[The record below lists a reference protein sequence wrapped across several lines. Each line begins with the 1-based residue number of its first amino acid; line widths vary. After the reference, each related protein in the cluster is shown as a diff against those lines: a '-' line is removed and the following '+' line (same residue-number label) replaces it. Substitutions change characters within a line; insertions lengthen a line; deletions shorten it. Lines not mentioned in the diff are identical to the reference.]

1 MKKLWRKMTTS
12 MMAMIVAS
20 TSLLN
25 AAPLQAKP
33 VETRD
38 SRLVEQSEA
47 EALQRKIVGYFPSWA
62 YKDPVQGN
70 FMATDLQWDDLTHI
84 QYSFAGVD
92 PKTNKIYLLSEGDE
106 YAATGEDFSAYGPL
120 MHEGKEVKLDP
131 TLPYKGHFNLMQVM
145 KKQYPDVKVVIS
157 VGGWAASTGFYT
169 MMDTDAGINT
179 FADSCVEFIRQ
190 YGLDGVDIDFEY
202 PSATSTSGNPNDQH
216 LAEPRRK
223 TINAR
228 YNKMMKTLREKLDKA
243 SLEDGKY
250 YSLSAAVAASAWV
263 LGGVTD
269 SEYAQ
274 YLDFLS
280 VMSYDFHGAWNG
292 HVGNLANIYC
302 DPNDP
307 ETNGQVK
314 DYLAM
319 DWAYDYY
326 RGVLPPEKI
335 LMGIPYYTRGH
346 EKVKKQPGAE
356 TGLHGDAF
364 KTRIPPAGWGAD
376 KECNWWGDDDDGNG
390 SIDPSGANPLW
401 HVLNLMDSDA
411 NYVRYWDNVG
421 KVPYIWNEARS
432 TFLSFEDEQSI
443 KERVKYIED
452 KNLGGALIWVMNGD
466 YDLNPNYD
474 PSYDPTTADRNDP
487 SFDPNLAN
495 KGKYTFGD
503 TLTETLRAGIDRI
516 GPCEKTVTPWDTLA
530 TTDVEV
536 TMSIKYDHPNGEYL
550 FNIKNVGKEDIAGNW
565 KLEFDFPKS
574 ANFKGSWDGTV
585 SKEANGEFTH
595 ITISGGG
602 WNVIKPGAVVP
613 VRGAVDLCYSGVQNI
628 TFNGLKPINLATG
641 NEGPV
646 VEKPLAA
653 TLTTTTP
660 VTETGDYVVNASIPA
675 NSKATSYKLYEN
687 NVEIKN
693 GVVDPKAAT
702 AMIFTE
708 NFAKKPVGK
717 YSYRLD
723 LINDKATTPSNALN
737 VEVKK
742 AGVLLT
748 ASISSSTLKTD
759 TGMYD
764 LTVNIPANSNAL
776 RYNVLENGTSIK
788 TGTVDPKAAN
798 ATNFVINVVDKAIG
812 KYAYTVQLTN
822 DNPNAAENSTMS
834 QAVVVEVV
842 APQPDVVLAAS
853 VSTSV
858 ASTDT
863 GAYDV
868 NVTIPANSKATS
880 YTLYENGKSVKTGTV
895 NPKATTTQKEKLAV
909 TGKEVGKYTY
919 KVELT
924 NGVMTTPSNEASV
937 EVIEKQPDVVLTA
950 SVSTSVASTDTGAYD
965 VNVTIPANSKATSY
979 TLYENGKSVKT
990 GAVNPTATTNQ
1001 KEKLAV
1007 TGKTVGTYTY
1017 KVELTNGAMTTTSN
1031 EASVVVE
1038 EKKPSGVKPATP
1050 SVSHNNWDGRD
1061 SYDISFNMWWGENGD
1076 QWKLYEND
1084 KEIHAASLTPNG
1096 TQAQS
1101 GAYKV
1106 EKRDAGTY
1114 KYKVELINAA
1124 GKAVSNEVSVEVKG
1138 TSGGG
1143 GGQPPVATQK
1153 PSAPAV
1159 AHDNWDNDGNYN
1171 ITFNMWWGVNG
1182 TEWKLYENG
1191 TLIHTA
1197 ALTANGNSAQSGSQ
1211 AFTGKAPGSYTY
1223 KVELI
1228 NEAGAT
1234 TSNEVTVTVK

>member
-1 MKKLWRKMTTS
+1 MKKFWRKMTTS
-12 MMAMIVAS
+12 MLAMVFAS
-20 TSLLN
+20 TSFLN
-25 AAPLQAKP
+25 ATQLQAQP
-33 VETRD
+33 VTTRD
-38 SRLVEQSEA
+38 ARLVEQSEA

-70 FMATDLQWDDLTHI
+70 FMVTDLQWDDLTHI

-92 PKTNKIYLLSEGDE
+92 PKTNKIYLLSEADE
-106 YAATGEDFSAYGPL
+106 YAATKEDFSAYGPL
-120 MHEGKEVKLDP
+120 MHEGKEVNLDP

-179 FADSCVEFIRQ
+179 FADSCVDFIRK

-202 PSATSTSGNPNDQH
+202 PSATSTSGNPTDQH

-292 HVGNLANIYC
+292 YVGNLANIYM
-302 DPNDP
+302 DSNDP
-307 ETNGQVK
+307 ETEGQIR

-319 DWAYDYY
+319 EWAYDYY

-346 EKVKKQPGAE
+346 EKVKKQPGAA
-356 TGLHGDAF
+356 TGLHGTAA
-364 KTRIPPAGWGAD
+364 KTLITERGWGAD
-376 KECNWWGDDDDGNG
+376 KECNVWGDDDDGNG
-390 SIDPSGANPLW
+390 SIDASGANPLW
-401 HVLNLMDSDA
+401 HVLNLMDANS
-411 NYVRYWDNVG
+411 NYVEYWDDNG
-421 KVPYIWNEARS
+421 KVPYIWNEERA
-432 TFLSFEDEQSI
+432 TFLSYENERSI
-443 KERVKYIED
+443 AERVKFIDE

-474 PSYDPTTADRNDP
+474 PNYDPETADRNDP
-487 SFDPNLAN
+487 SFDPANLN

-503 TLTETLRAGIDRI
+503 TLTEALRAGMDRI
-516 GPCEKTVTPWDTLA
+516 GPAQKTTNPWDTLA
-530 TTDVEV
+530 TIDVEV
-536 TMSIKYDHPNGEYL
+536 DMDVKYDHPNGTYTFTIVNKTGEK
-550 FNIKNVGKEDIAGNW
+550 IPGGWTI
-565 KLEFDFPKS
+565 EFDFPKS
-574 ANFKGSWDGTV
+574 ADFASCWGGTFKQTP
-585 SKEANGEFTH
+585 NGEFNH
-595 ITISGGG
+595 ITLSGGG
-602 WNVIKPGAVVP
+602 WNSLDPGAKIQVQ
-613 VRGAVDLCYSGVQNI
+613 GMTKLCYSGIQNL
-628 TFNGLKPINLATG
+628 TFNGLKPINWATG

-653 TLTTTTP
+653 TLATETP
-660 VTETGDYVVNASIPA
+660 VTETGDYAVNASIPA
-675 NSKATSYKLYEN
+675 NSKATSYTLYEN
-687 NVEIKN
+687 NVAIKN

-702 AMIFTE
+702 AMTFTE
-708 NFAKKPVGK
+708 SFAKKPVGK

-723 LINDKATTPSNALN
+723 LTNDKATTPSNALN

-748 ASISSSTLKTD
+748 ASISSSTPTTD
-759 TGMYD
+759 TGVYD

-798 ATNFVINVVDKAIG
+798 VTSFVINVVDKPIG
-812 KYAYTVQLTN
+812 KYTYTVQLTN
-822 DNPNAAENSTMS
+822 DNPNTAENSTMS

-895 NPKATTTQKEKLAV
+895 NPKATTAQKEKLAV

-924 NGVMTTPSNEASV
+924 NGVMTTQSNEASV
-937 EVIEKQPDVVLTA
+937 EVMEKQPDVVLTA
-950 SVSTSVASTDTGAYD
+950 SVNTSVASTDTGAYD

-990 GAVNPTATTNQ
+990 GAVTPNATTAQ

-1038 EKKPSGVKPATP
+1038 EKKPSGVKPAAP

-1061 SYDISFNMWWGENGD
+1061 SYDISFNMWWGENGN

-1114 KYKVELINAA
+1114 KYKVELINEA

-1143 GGQPPVATQK
+1143 GGEPPVVTEK
-1153 PSAPAV
+1153 PAAPAA

-1211 AFTGKAPGSYTY
+1211 SFNAKAPGTYTY